1 MKEKIKTLDKNKE
14 KLKLNKIVK
23 KQKMQERGIT
33 LIALVVTI
41 IILLIL
47 AGVTLNIALSDNG
60 LFKKTKE
67 ATEKYQKE
75 ADKEALEMLVMSY
88 KFGENTEEESPKLG
102 KKLLNKSLDNTW
114 DMIVDKSNNKTY
126 GTGWYYIE
134 KGKEIEGFGKAGN
147 AFVIN
152 YETGEIIELEDNNYL
167 LLSAGDMLAVKDN
180 LIINV
185 DSSIVDTDT
194 ELTKENIEKN
204 FGEGVELH
212 GFDLEN
218 SDENSG
224 LTNASFNFD
233 GIDDYISI
241 KYDSKEQN
249 DAISENGFT
258 FEFYGELQGL
268 GGGLFGY
275 R

>member
-1 MKEKIKTLDKNKE
+1 MKEKIKTLDKNNE
-14 KLKLNKIVK
+14 KLNLCKKAK

-134 KGKEIEGFGKAGN
+134 KGKEIAGLGKAEN
-147 AFVIN
+147 DFVIN

-194 ELTKENIEKN
+194 ELTKENIDKILEK
-204 FGEGVELH
+204 V
-212 GFDLEN
+212 
-218 SDENSG
+218 
-224 LTNASFNFD
+224 
-233 GIDDYISI
+233 
-241 KYDSKEQN
+241 
-249 DAISENGFT
+249 
-258 FEFYGELQGL
+258 
-268 GGGLFGY
+268 
-275 R
+275 